1 MPLLSCSRCYGQWC
15 CGCCSCLVRPSRS
28 PWLNEAKPIQP
39 CADEARAVQP
49 RAHDHGCTFT
59 GRSRVY
65 ADGQTLLQEED
76 ARFGSMHFC
85 VCPTSTSIKRAQSLF
100 VTQNLTT
107 DRIFRTQACQEPRV
121 KVTLGARRVW
131 ASFVVF
137 NEGAF
142 GALRT
147 PSGQRDWGSCGSI
160 LPFISYLFL
169 TRRYKGEA
177 IKRQVAL

>member
-1 MPLLSCSRCYGQWC
+1 MVNGVVVVV
-15 CGCCSCLVRPSRS
+15 LVSLDLRDLPGSMRRS
-28 PWLNEAKPIQP
+28 PYN
-39 CADEARAVQP
+39 RALMRQGPYSRVLMTTAVHLQGGVEFMP
-49 RAHDHGCTFT
+49 MGRTFFKKKMPDSDRCTFV
-59 GRSRVY
+59 GV
-65 ADGQTLLQEED
+65 QQED
-76 ARFGSMHFC
+76 A
-85 VCPTSTSIKRAQSLF
+85 TSIKRAQSLF
-100 VTQNLTT
+100 VAQNLTT

-121 KVTLGARRVW
+121 KVALGARRVW